1 MDGLIVFLAKDLFIF
16 VILIWLITYFIIEH
30 PRRLEFIA
38 ALIAAGVLALILY
51 KTAGAL
57 YFHPRPFV
65 ANPAIKPLFPHGADN
80 GFPSE
85 HTVLVMSLTALIY
98 FYHRRLAVVAFIL
111 TLLVGAGRV
120 WAHVH
125 SWIDILGGLVIGAI
139 AGYAGVK
146 LAKFLFAKKSS
157 AKLPVDHR

>member
-1 MDGLIVFLAKDLFIF
+1 MDGLIVFLAAY
-16 VILIWLITYFIIEH
+16 LIYAVVLMVVFTWYRIERWREFTAAVFLTGIT
-30 PRRLEFIA
+30 
-38 ALIAAGVLALILY
+38 ALILA
-51 KTAGAL
+51 KLAEAI

-65 ANPAIKPLFPHGADN
+65 SQNIQPLVPHAADN

-85 HTVLVMSLTALIY
+85 HTVWAMTLTSLLY
-98 FYHRRLAVVAFIL
+98 FYRRRLAVVAFVL

-125 SWIDILGGLVIGAI
+125 SWSDILGGLIIGAI

-146 LAKFLFAKKSS
+146 LARLVSGRLS
-157 AKLPVDHR
+157 AKPPKARR